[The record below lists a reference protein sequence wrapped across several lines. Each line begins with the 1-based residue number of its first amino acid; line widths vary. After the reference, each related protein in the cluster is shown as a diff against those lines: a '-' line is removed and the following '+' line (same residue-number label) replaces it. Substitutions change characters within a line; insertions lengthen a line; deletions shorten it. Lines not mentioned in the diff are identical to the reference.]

1 MRPWNICNSYLRF
14 VHGQHYGDDGDM
26 LMLMAR
32 MRNRLAGE
40 GAENTFRTAYGKCQ
54 SVSATFTLPS
64 TILTARMENAVK
76 YQPCMTT
83 TKVRGDRVS
92 VAGL

>member
-1 MRPWNICNSYLRF
+1 
-14 VHGQHYGDDGDM
+14 M

-32 MRNRLAGE
+32 KRNRLAGE
-40 GAENTFRTAYGKCQ
+40 GAEDTFRTAYGKCQ